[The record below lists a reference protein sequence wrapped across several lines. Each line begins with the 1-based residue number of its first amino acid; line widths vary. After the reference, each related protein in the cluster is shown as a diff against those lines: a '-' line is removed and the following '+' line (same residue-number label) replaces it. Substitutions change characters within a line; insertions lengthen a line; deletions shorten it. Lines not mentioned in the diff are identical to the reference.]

1 LILWFRRFPGLLARM
16 LMSVAFN
23 IVDTDHM
30 QKFSFITKTL
40 SEEDEIDVLDDG
52 QLCKLERNFEDT
64 LRWKSKYLYKI
75 NSWLDDYLA
84 NNN

>member
-1 LILWFRRFPGLLARM
+1 
-16 LMSVAFN
+16 MSVSYN
-23 IVDTDHM
+23 IVGDVHM

-40 SEEDEIDVLDDG
+40 SENSEIDVLDDG

-64 LRWKSKYLYKI
+64 VRWMYKYLYKI
-75 NSWLDDYLA
+75 ESWLDAYLA